1 MNTLRIRLL
10 SAAALLLASAMS
22 SPAVAR
28 QELNFQVY
36 LGDRAIGTHRFE
48 VVPDAQGYRVLS
60 EASFSVR
67 FLMFEAYRY
76 EHRSEE
82 VWQRDCLRAI
92 EARTQANGDRY
103 FVQGRAEAGVLQLDS
118 HAGATRLEG
127 CVMTFAYWNPAI
139 LRAERLLNVQTGD
152 YLDVRVTPLGERMIT
167 DAKNGT
173 VAARGY
179 RLSTSEAEIDV
190 WYSPQDELLAL
201 ESTTARG
208 DRLRYA
214 AQ

>member
-1 MNTLRIRLL
+1 MNALRTRLL
-10 SAAALLLASAMS
+10 SVAALLLASALS
-22 SPAVAR
+22 TQAFAR
-28 QELNFQVY
+28 QELNFQVF
-36 LGDRAIGTHRFE
+36 LGERAIGTHRFE
-48 VVPDAQGYRVLS
+48 VVPGAQGYRVRS

-103 FVQGRAEAGVLQLDS
+103 YVQGRAEDGALQLDS
-118 HAGATRLEG
+118 HAGTMRLEG

-139 LRAERLLNVQTGD
+139 LRAERLLNAQTGD
-152 YLDVRVTPLGERMIT
+152 YLDVRVTPLGERMFT
-167 DAKNGT
+167 DAKNGS
-173 VAARGY
+173 VAALGY
-179 RLSTSEAEIDV
+179 RLSTTEAEIDV
-190 WYSPQDELLAL
+190 WYSRNDELLAL

>member
-1 MNTLRIRLL
+1 MNVPRIRLL
-10 SAAALLLASAMS
+10 AVTALLLASALPS
-22 SPAVAR
+22 LASAR

-48 VVPDAQGYRVLS
+48 VVPDAQGYRVRS
-60 EASFSVR
+60 EASFSVS

-82 VWQRDCLRAI
+82 VWQRDCVRAI

-103 FVQGRAEAGVLQLDS
+103 FVQGRAEDGALVLDT
-118 HAGATRLEG
+118 HAGSTRLDG

-139 LRAERLLNVQTGD
+139 LQAQRLLNAQTGD
-152 YLDVRVTPLGERMIT
+152 YLDVRITPLGVRMST
-167 DAKNGT
+167 DGT
-173 VAARGY
+173 AMAEARGY
-179 RLSTSEAEIDV
+179 RLSTTEAEIDV
-190 WYSPQDELLAL
+190 WYSADDELLAL